1 MTKSEFKEK
10 IKAAGVKQWQ
20 IANLIGIHEKTLT
33 GWLHCDVL
41 PEERATRIEDAFNKI
56 EKGALKD

>member
-1 MTKSEFKEK
+1 MTKSEFKER
-10 IKAAGVKQWQ
+10 IKSAGVKQWQ
-20 IANLIGIHEKTLT
+20 IANAIGIHEKTLT